1 MLNFL
6 GFGPSPVTIEPNKS
20 PIQEDYSY
28 TKNADDT
35 MLLLASQVC
44 RDIDSDSIDLV
55 SVINSIGHH
64 MKESNRKTL
73 DYDNLRFTIDF
84 LGLINVE
91 YIK

>member
-6 GFGPSPVTIEPNKS
+6 GFGPSPVNIEPNKS

-28 TKNADDT
+28 TKNTDDT

-44 RDIDSDSIDLV
+44 RDIDNGVIDIV

-84 LGLINVE
+84 MGFVNVE